1 MYSSS
6 KRGAM
11 TPFLEMKDIVKRFP
25 GVVANDHINLTIEEG
40 EIHALLG
47 ENGAGKST
55 LMQILYG
62 LYQRDSGEILV
73 RGQPV
78 DIQSPS
84 DAIALGIGMIHQ
96 DFMLDNTYNGGFF
109 QFMYNNSIPAIVRKP
124 SNGHTVILR
133 TIDGAIAPLYS
144 VADL

>member
-1 MYSSS
+1 
-6 KRGAM
+6 M
-11 TPFLEMKDIVKRFP
+11 TSFLEMKDIVKRFP

-78 DIQSPS
+78 EIHSPS

-96 DFMLDNTYNGGFF
+96 DLC
-109 QFMYNNSIPAIVRKP
+109 
-124 SNGHTVILR
+124 
-133 TIDGAIAPLYS
+133 
-144 VADL
+144 